1 MSGPF
6 DDWYDQSVAVELV
19 TGSGGMGETY
29 GDPTDLPC
37 QIDETVRMVRNPEA
51 VEVVSSTTLQAAEGT
66 VAPPGSRITL
76 PNGRVTKVIIT
87 STDYAGDDPDLR
99 GVEVHLE

>member
-1 MSGPF
+1 MSAVF
-6 DDWYDQSVAVELV
+6 DDWYDQTVTVELV

-29 GDPTDLPC
+29 GDPTPLLCMVD
-37 QIDETVRMVRNPEA
+37 DTVRMVRNSEA
-51 VEVVSSTTLQAAEGT
+51 VEVVSSTTLQGPEGT

-76 PNGRVTKVIIT
+76 PGGRVTKVIIT
-87 STDYAGDDPDLR
+87 STNHAGDDPDLR